1 MCAVTLHAAH
11 ILQKMRLLT
20 PADTLRTTITSTQM
34 NYQSEIKIYKR
45 ISNNLFL
52 GVIVFPFFN
61 YFFQFISFLGG
72 INITIGILLLALF
85 FRFLMERTRRKETDA
100 NNCQLTEKIYQIEQQ
115 YNEALKKYKKIKL
128 KSEVRDG
135 LEILNLFGAL
145 FG

>member
-1 MCAVTLHAAH
+1 
-11 ILQKMRLLT
+11 
-20 PADTLRTTITSTQM
+20 M